1 MDALGKP
8 GSWIGSWVEIPV
20 LNWSKIRL
28 LRVGPRPRGALSEHL
43 RKVQHAAEPRRPAA
57 EAVVDRP
64 SLSHR
69 QDLKSGRGI
78 ICAVDTTRAL
88 PLARAPRMVAT
99 CERAM
104 MEPHGAASVA
114 VVHWQEEL
122 ARERDRARLQQE
134 QHEREVKN
142 LRTKLEAFTTA
153 CAAAGQPGLD
163 VQALADED
171 LARKLAQELPAQEA
185 EEQLRQD
192 EELAR
197 KLQDDEDEK
206 RGAYICIRAGIGLG
220 IAEPDLRVVYIVP
233 HGAADHCRG
242 FFDVG
247 DCVVGV
253 DSASVVGLGLREV
266 SVGTFV
272 SRCVL
277 LLLLLL
283 VVSSCQFLCALS
295 TVIGTLRA

>member
-1 MDALGKP
+1 MKVLKFKSDSFRRGGRRP
-8 GSWIGSWVEIPV
+8 G
-20 LNWSKIRL
+20 
-28 LRVGPRPRGALSEHL
+28 RGLL

-57 EAVVDRP
+57 EAVVARP
-64 SLSHR
+64 SLSHW

-88 PLARAPRMVAT
+88 PLGRAPRMVAT